1 METTATV
8 LAETDKSK
16 NLTERELMV
25 THTHVF
31 RSLVNR
37 FREKEKKPINY
48 FKFVLDPV
56 CFGTSIENMLFVFFM
71 VEEGKMDISV
81 CEEIGLAM
89 IVPLCRKNKGGHE
102 EKKVGRGGSELG
114 FSPQKNIFFLHISSS
129 YAKILGETNQPWEF
143 PRSGSKALDG
153 KRKKKKR
160 ERK

>member
-37 FREKEKKPINY
+37 FREMEKKNY

-56 CFGTSIENMLFVFFM
+56 CFGTSIENMFCVSLL

-81 CEEIGLAM
+81 CEEIWLAM
-89 IVPLCRKNKGGHE
+89 IVPLSRMNKGEHE
-102 EKKVGRGGSELG
+102 EKNVGRGGSEGG
-114 FSPQKNIFFLHISSS
+114 FLFYYCTLLKWPGEIF
-129 YAKILGETNQPWEF
+129 
-143 PRSGSKALDG
+143 
-153 KRKKKKR
+153 
-160 ERK
+160 